1 MVKMVYKL
9 KLIKKLIQKLNY
21 KSTLIEIGEYG
32 APGEQGRP
40 GADGK
45 PGNLLKIFI
54 NPFIRDI
61 LFHKFLKKVNQVD
74 QELMVNQALKDPKV
88 QLD

>member
-1 MVKMVYKL
+1 M
-9 KLIKKLIQKLNY
+9 NY

-32 APGEQGRP
+32 GPGEQGRP

-45 PGNLLKIFI
+45 PGIHLLKIFI
-54 NPFIRDI
+54 NLFIRDI

-74 QELMVNQALKDPKV
+74 QELMVNQALKDLKV